1 MTQQPEQHREA
12 GGRHQDKRKYDPPR
26 IVSQQVFETTA
37 LACGKIPSQGGPCA
51 ANKKTS

>member
-1 MTQQPEQHREA
+1 MAQRETQAEGQH
-12 GGRHQDKRKYDPPR
+12 GKRKYDPPR

-37 LACGKIPSQGGPCA
+37 LACGKLPSQGGPCT